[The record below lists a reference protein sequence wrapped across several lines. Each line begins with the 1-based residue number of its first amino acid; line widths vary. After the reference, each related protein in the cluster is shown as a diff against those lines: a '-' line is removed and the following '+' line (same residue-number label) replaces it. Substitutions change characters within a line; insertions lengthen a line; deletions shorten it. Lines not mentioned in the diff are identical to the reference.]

1 MDFSVDIL
9 IPTYNRKKFE
19 KLISLNIS
27 NQTYPLIKNII
38 VADDSDIDLPLY
50 LPTKYNLNYYKVER
64 MSIGAKRNFL
74 LSKSTSRYV
83 AFLDT
88 DDFYNCNYISHSIH
102 TLLMS
107 GKSITGSSDML
118 MYYQDQ
124 IYRLSCIFLH
134 AINEATLVID
144 THNVKLKFKEQ
155 NSSEGL
161 EPLKNHIGD
170 IVQSDINKVMCC
182 LCHKENTI
190 SKKVWLEERYKTDFD
205 MVEYDEHLKILS
217 DINIYEFQ
225 QFQQS
230 ATRATATA

>member
-9 IPTYNRKKFE
+9 IPTYQRKKFE
-19 KLISLNIS
+19 KLISHNIS
-27 NQTYPLIKNII
+27 IQTYPLIKNVII
-38 VADDSDIDLPLY
+38 ADDSND
-50 LPTKYNLNYYKVER
+50 NLQLDVNYSVLNYKVER

-83 AFLDT
+83 VFMDT

-102 TLLMS
+102 TLLMN
-107 GKSITGSSDML
+107 GKSITGTSDML

-124 IYRLSCIFLH
+124 TYRLSCIFLH

-144 THNVKLKFKEQ
+144 THNVQLKFNEQ

-170 IVQSDINKVMCC
+170 IVQSDINKVMVC
-182 LCHKENTI
+182 LCHQENTI
-190 SKKVWLEERYKTDFD
+190 NKKIWLEERYKTDFD
-205 MVEYDEHLKILS
+205 MVEYDDHLKIISSL
-217 DINIYEFQ
+217 NI
-225 QFQQS
+225 
-230 ATRATATA
+230 

>member
-19 KLISLNIS
+19 GLISLNI
-27 NQTYPLIKNII
+27 NKQTYPLIKNVII
-38 VADDSDIDLPLY
+38 ADDSQDNLHLDINY
-50 LPTKYNLNYYKVER
+50 SVLNYKVER

-74 LSKSTSRYV
+74 LSKSTSRYAV
-83 AFLDT
+83 FMDT
-88 DDFYNCNYISHSIH
+88 DDMYHPDYISHSIH

-107 GKSITGSSDML
+107 GKSITGTSDML

-124 IYRLSCIFLH
+124 TYRLSCIFFH

-170 IVQSDINKVMCC
+170 IVQTDINKVMCC
-182 LCHKENTI
+182 LCHQENTI
-190 SKKVWLEERYKTDFD
+190 DKKIWIKERYKTEFNTS
-205 MVEYDEHLKILS
+205 EYDEHLKIISSL
-217 DINIYEFQ
+217 NI
-225 QFQQS
+225 
-230 ATRATATA
+230 

>member
-19 KLISLNIS
+19 GLISLNI
-27 NQTYPLIKNII
+27 NKQTYPLIKNVII
-38 VADDSDIDLPLY
+38 ADDSQDNLHLDINY
-50 LPTKYNLNYYKVER
+50 SVLNYKVER

-74 LSKSTSRYV
+74 LSKSTSRYAV
-83 AFLDT
+83 FMDT
-88 DDFYNCNYISHSIH
+88 DDMYHPDYISHSIH

-107 GKSITGSSDML
+107 GKSITGTSDML

-124 IYRLSCIFLH
+124 TYRLSCIFFH

-170 IVQSDINKVMCC
+170 IVQTDINKVMCC
-182 LCHKENTI
+182 LCHQENTI
-190 SKKVWLEERYKTDFD
+190 DKKIWIKERYKTDFD
-205 MVEYDEHLKILS
+205 TSEYDDHLKIMS
-217 DINIYEFQ
+217 DINI
-225 QFQQS
+225 
-230 ATRATATA
+230 

>member
-9 IPTYNRKKFE
+9 IPTYQRKKFE
-19 KLISLNIS
+19 KLISHNINIQS
-27 NQTYPLIKNII
+27 YPLIKNII
-38 VADDSDIDLPLY
+38 IADDSND
-50 LPTKYNLNYYKVER
+50 NLQLNVNYSVLNYKVER

-83 AFLDT
+83 VFMDT

-102 TLLMS
+102 TLLMN
-107 GKSITGSSDML
+107 GKSITGTSDML

-124 IYRLSCIFLH
+124 TYRLSCIFLH

-144 THNVKLKFKEQ
+144 THNVQLKFNEQ

-170 IVQSDINKVMCC
+170 IVQSDINKVMMC
-182 LCHKENTI
+182 LCHQENTI
-190 SKKVWLEERYKTDFD
+190 NKKIWLEERYKTDFD
-205 MVEYDEHLKILS
+205 MVEYDDHLKIISSL
-217 DINIYEFQ
+217 NI
-225 QFQQS
+225 
-230 ATRATATA
+230 

>member
-9 IPTYNRKKFE
+9 IPTYQRKKFE
-19 KLISLNIS
+19 KLISHNIS
-27 NQTYPLIKNII
+27 IQTYPLIKNII
-38 VADDSDIDLPLY
+38 IADDSND
-50 LPTKYNLNYYKVER
+50 NLQLDVNYSVLNYKVER

-83 AFLDT
+83 VFMDT

-107 GKSITGSSDML
+107 GKSITGTSDML
-118 MYYQDQ
+118 MYYQKQ
-124 IYRLSCIFLH
+124 TYRLSCIFLH

-144 THNVKLKFKEQ
+144 THNVQLKFKEQ

-170 IVQSDINKVMCC
+170 IVQSDINKVMVC
-182 LCHKENTI
+182 LCHQENTI
-190 SKKVWLEERYKTDFD
+190 NKKIWLEERYKTDFD
-205 MVEYDEHLKILS
+205 MVEYDDHLKIISSL
-217 DINIYEFQ
+217 NI
-225 QFQQS
+225 
-230 ATRATATA
+230 

>member
-9 IPTYNRKKFE
+9 IPTYQRKKFE
-19 KLISLNIS
+19 KLISHNIS
-27 NQTYPLIKNII
+27 IQSYPLIKNII
-38 VADDSDIDLPLY
+38 IADDSND
-50 LPTKYNLNYYKVER
+50 NLQLDVNYSVLNYKVER

-83 AFLDT
+83 VFMDT

-102 TLLMS
+102 KLLMS
-107 GKSITGSSDML
+107 GKSITGTSDML

-124 IYRLSCIFLH
+124 TYRLSCIFLH

-144 THNVKLKFKEQ
+144 THNVQLKFKEQ

-170 IVQSDINKVMCC
+170 IVQSDINKVMVC
-182 LCHKENTI
+182 LCHQENTI
-190 SKKVWLEERYKTDFD
+190 NKKIWLEERYKTDFD
-205 MVEYDEHLKILS
+205 MVEYDDHLKIISSL
-217 DINIYEFQ
+217 NI
-225 QFQQS
+225 
-230 ATRATATA
+230 

>member
-19 KLISLNIS
+19 KLITHNIS
-27 NQTYPLIKNII
+27 IQSYPLIKNII

-107 GKSITGSSDML
+107 GKSITGSSDM
-118 MYYQDQ
+118 
-124 IYRLSCIFLH
+124 
-134 AINEATLVID
+134 
-144 THNVKLKFKEQ
+144 
-155 NSSEGL
+155 
-161 EPLKNHIGD
+161 
-170 IVQSDINKVMCC
+170 
-182 LCHKENTI
+182 
-190 SKKVWLEERYKTDFD
+190 
-205 MVEYDEHLKILS
+205 
-217 DINIYEFQ
+217 
-225 QFQQS
+225 
-230 ATRATATA
+230 